1 MKTTVNIA
9 DALLQEARTVAA
21 AEGTTLRDL
30 IEQGLRVSLESRRG
44 RRPGFCL
51 RDASF
56 RGNGLQPG
64 IKEGSWETIRDLIY
78 QGRGA

>member
-9 DALLQEARTVAA
+9 DALLQEARNVAA

-44 RRPGFCL
+44 RRPSFRL

-64 IKEGSWETIRDLIY
+64 IEEGSWETIRDLIY